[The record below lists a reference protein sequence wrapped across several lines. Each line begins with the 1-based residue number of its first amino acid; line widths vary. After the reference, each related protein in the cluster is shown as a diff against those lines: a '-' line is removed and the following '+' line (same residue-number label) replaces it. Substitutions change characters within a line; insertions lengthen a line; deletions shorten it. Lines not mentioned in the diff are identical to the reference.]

1 MSDHPRYQ
9 AGGAWS
15 QLLDVIQFIE
25 GKTTDNWLG
34 VSEGTW
40 AEISRELER
49 LAGFFE
55 LLPDPRARDLERLLR
70 ALAGVEF
77 EYVEVESDDFDD
89 LTFER
94 EPLAGG

>member
-1 MSDHPRYQ
+1 MSDYPRYQ

-15 QLLDVIQFIE
+15 QLLFVIRFIE

-34 VSEGTW
+34 ISEVTW
-40 AEISRELER
+40 EEISRELER
-49 LAGFFE
+49 LAGLFE
-55 LLPDPRARDLERLLR
+55 PLPDPRARDLGRLLR

-77 EYVEVESDDFDD
+77 EYVEVEPDDFDD

-94 EPLAGG
+94 EPLAGE